1 MCNTPINIFLTIAIL
16 ILILLWFLKSKKME
30 KFSAGGYD
38 SCLHNQVSVLKNTC
52 VPIGKTEKSG
62 LIKPSEYKDPSKI
75 DRCHAYDTRYD
86 FSQPSNL
93 FIKLG

>member
-1 MCNTPINIFLTIAIL
+1 MCNTPINIFLALAIL
-16 ILILLWFLKSKKME
+16 ILIFLWFITCKKME
-30 KFSAGGYD
+30 NFSAGGYN

-52 VPIGKTEKSG
+52 VPIGTEVKSG
-62 LIKPSEYKDPSKI
+62 LIKPSEYKDPDKI

-86 FSQPSNL
+86 FSKPSNL